1 MSDDRQQ
8 AVVYCVKYALSTGIF
23 QLKGRIDKEG
33 YFCEDLPYRGKGVF
47 PFVLSRK
54 DYSVTNEGAQELFLE
69 LRDRKIASL
78 RKQLAKL
85 ENMAPKFLDDTIT
98 ETTND

>member
-33 YFCEDLPYRGKGVF
+33 FFYEDRPYRGKSMS
-47 PFVLSRK
+47 PFFLSRK
-54 DYSVTNEGAQELFLE
+54 DYSFTKEGAKELFVK
-69 LRDRKIASL
+69 LRNNKIASL
-78 RKQLAKL
+78 QKQLAKL
-85 ENMAPKFLDDTIT
+85 KDMAPKFLDDTTT
-98 ETTND
+98 ETT